1 MGKKIIAWDLGTSGN
16 KASLYDTDGACISDA
31 FISYNTSY
39 PAHGW
44 HEQRP
49 NDWWDAVVKSTRLLL
64 EKSGT
69 AKEDVCCCGISG
81 HSLVP
86 VLIGRDGELLK
97 DSVPIWSDGRAFKQ
111 AEKVFSGFDEEYW
124 YMKTGN
130 GFTPAF
136 YTAFKLL
143 WYRENEPG
151 IFGGISKFIGSKDYI
166 NYRLTGRI
174 CSDPSYSSGCGMW
187 DLVKWDYSQEL
198 IDAMGLDRSIFPEV
212 VASTDVIGSVKPEA
226 AEALG
231 LHKGVQVVAGGVDN
245 ACMALGAKAFKEGR
259 VYNNLGSSAWI
270 AVSSQKPLLDKKSRP
285 YVFTHV
291 VPGYYA
297 SALCV
302 TTGGTAFRW
311 MRDTLCKDLKEEAK
325 KTGADEYEL
334 MTKEALKSPVGANR
348 LLFNPSLGGG
358 MPMDR
363 SYNLRGSF
371 MGLDLVHTRSDMLRA
386 SMEGISLSLRV
397 CLDKMREL
405 AGISDEML
413 LVGGGSKSPEW
424 RQIYADIYGTTV
436 LKSNVDQQASA
447 LGAAACAAV
456 GTGLWSGFDRIDSLH
471 TIEERVEPVPENAA
485 FYDRLMEIYN
495 HASSCLSDIG
505 DSLIKMTPPSKG

>member
-1 MGKKIIAWDLGTSGN
+1 MSKKIIAWDLGTSGN
-16 KASLYDTDGACISDA
+16 KASLYDTDGTCIADT
-31 FISYNTSY
+31 FIAYNTAY

-49 NDWWDAVVKSTRLLL
+49 GDWWDAVVKSTRLLI
-64 EKSGT
+64 EKSGV
-69 AKEDVCCCGISG
+69 AKEDISCCGISG

-86 VLIGRDGELLK
+86 VLIGKEGGLLK
-97 DSVPIWSDGRAFKQ
+97 ESVPIWSDGRAFKQ
-111 AEKVFSGFDEEYW
+111 AEAVFSKFDEEYW

-136 YTAFKLL
+136 YTVFKLL
-143 WYRENEPG
+143 WYKENEPQLFDRIG
-151 IFGGISKFIGSKDYI
+151 KFIGSKDYI
-166 NYRLTGRI
+166 NYKLTGRI
-174 CSDPSYSSGCGMW
+174 CSEPSYSSGCGMW
-187 DLVKWDYSQEL
+187 DLLQWDYSQEL
-198 IDAMGLDRSIFPEV
+198 INAMGFNRSIFPEI
-212 VASTDVIGSVKPEA
+212 VASTEVIGSIMPEA
-226 AEALG
+226 AEILG
-231 LHKGVQVVAGGVDN
+231 LHKNVQVVAGGVDN

-311 MRDTLCKDLKEEAK
+311 MRDTLCRDLKEEAK
-325 KTGADEYEL
+325 RTGKDEYEL
-334 MTKEALKSPVGANR
+334 MTREALKSPLGANR

-358 MPMDR
+358 MPMDK

-371 MGLDLVHTRSDMLRA
+371 IGLDLVHTRADMLRA
-386 SMEGISLSLRV
+386 SMEGISMSLRV

-405 AGISDEML
+405 TDISDEIL
-413 LVGGGSKSPEW
+413 LVGGGSKSPAW
-424 RQIYADIYGTTV
+424 RQIYADIYKTTV

-471 TIEERVEPVPENAA
+471 TIEERGSPIPANAA
-485 FYDRLMEIYN
+485 FYDKLMTIYN
-495 HASSCLSDIG
+495 QASGYLSDLG
-505 DSLIKMTPPSKG
+505 DVLIKMPPPA